1 MDMTNRLFKNIPRV
15 PRFVLLTFLFVAI
28 LSPFLANEKPL
39 LLIQYGHFSFPAF
52 SNNAYTQLYSETGE
66 SENIRTDNINWTEIK
81 SDFVLRALI
90 PYSAGKSDLA
100 NSNFKSPFGKQFKET
115 NGKLT
120 EIPFRMRHF
129 LGTGNLGND
138 TLAGLI
144 EGTRVSLIIGI
155 CSMFIALFI
164 GVLLG
169 MLSGYFGNQYFKLN
183 RAAFFTMLLLLL
195 PAWYYCFELRFTSI
209 ENSFRD
215 SIVFGVLNVLFSL
228 VFSIFFIAVPVWMI
242 SKLKLPGFLQGSVKI
257 PVDAIVNRI
266 IELFLSIPRI
276 VVLITFALIFQPS
289 VASVV
294 LIIGLTSWTSIA
306 RMVRAIILSLRESNY
321 IDAGRAIGIPT
332 LRLFRKHLLPAT
344 YAQLRVFTIYGV
356 ASAILAETGL
366 SFLGIGVPPGT
377 VTWGQLLF
385 EGKEN
390 ISAWWLILFPGLC
403 VFLLLASL
411 NTLADSLEKK

>member
-1 MDMTNRLFKNIPRV
+1 M
-15 PRFVLLTFLFVAI
+15 
-28 LSPFLANEKPL
+28 
-39 LLIQYGHFSFPAF
+39 
-52 SNNAYTQLYSETGE
+52 
-66 SENIRTDNINWTEIK
+66 
-81 SDFVLRALI
+81 
-90 PYSAGKSDLA
+90 
-100 NSNFKSPFGKQFKET
+100 
-115 NGKLT
+115 
-120 EIPFRMRHF
+120 
-129 LGTGNLGND
+129 
-138 TLAGLI
+138 
-144 EGTRVSLIIGI
+144 
-155 CSMFIALFI
+155 
-164 GVLLG
+164 
-169 MLSGYFGNQYFKLN
+169 
-183 RAAFFTMLLLLL
+183 
-195 PAWYYCFELRFTSI
+195 
-209 ENSFRD
+209 
-215 SIVFGVLNVLFSL
+215 
-228 VFSIFFIAVPVWMI
+228 
-242 SKLKLPGFLQGSVKI
+242 
-257 PVDAIVNRI
+257 NRI

-332 LRLFRKHLLPAT
+332 LRLFRKHILPAT